1 MINADPVLLVSNDE
15 IAIAGI
21 IHFFARKFGQEL
33 GDQVN
38 SALTLNA
45 SPNWFISLKQ
55 ARQAAGQPTYDDF
68 HDPRFLLKECLDEDG
83 IVHFGIEG
91 FNSEWKVTAT
101 FLRRRLNSWYHG
113 SLEPNLDNFI
123 QVIEPLRALAEKSKM
138 TIEPLLMASL
148 NRARAIQS
156 GHYAQKQGH
165 VSSAVNVADAE
176 FAKKLAEKKAAIE
189 KRPPIGSEWTGTR
202 GTRKIVISKI
212 LNDVTENGNSI
223 RDQLRPDPD
232 EVIES
237 WLRYYPLGGEAKVA
251 EDGAVMGFKLGQ
263 AYLIGWLGA
272 EAKISEPDQVQG
284 FILPHEYIFTHS
296 DVRDLASGKLL
307 SVDATENP
315 ESVIKA
321 LEKHLSEGDFF
332 SATAYG
338 ELVLEND
345 PDKSTILTTV
355 HKDIWF
361 KGHLPG

>member
-1 MINADPVLLVSNDE
+1 MINADPVLLESDDE

-38 SALTLNA
+38 SSLALNA
-45 SPNWFISLKQ
+45 SPNWFMSLKQ

-68 HDPRFLLKECLDEDG
+68 HDPRFLLKECLDEEG
-83 IVHFGIEG
+83 IVHFGIAG
-91 FNSEWKVTAT
+91 FNIEWKVTAT

-113 SLEPNLDNFI
+113 SLEPNLENFI
-123 QVIEPLRALAEKSKM
+123 QVIEPLRTLAEKSKL
-138 TIEPLLMASL
+138 TIEPLLIASL

-156 GHYAQKQGH
+156 GHYVHKPGTSTVALT
-165 VSSAVNVADAE
+165 VADAE
-176 FAKKLAEKKAAIE
+176 FAKKLVEKKVAIE
-189 KRPPIGSEWTGTR
+189 KRPPVGSEWTGTR

-212 LNDVTENGNSI
+212 LNDVTENGTSI
-223 RDQLRPDPD
+223 RDQLGSDPD
-232 EVIES
+232 AVIES

-263 AYLIGWLGA
+263 AYLIGWLGG
-272 EAKISEPDQVQG
+272 EPETKEPDQVQG
-284 FILPHEYIFTHS
+284 FILPYDYIFTHN

-307 SVDATENP
+307 SVDAKENP
-315 ESVIKA
+315 AAVIKK

-338 ELVLEND
+338 ELVLESD
-345 PDKSTILTTV
+345 LEKQTILTTV

-361 KGHLPG
+361 SGHLPG